1 MPAMPAPLGH
11 GRTTAQRLCRK
22 RQQRRRKHRAAAT
35 LQQPRRQHPKHQRKP
50 WLRQPNLHLRWDR
63 FPSVWWLL
71 LPAAPRRLPPCR
83 SLQLCRHRW
92 PHHLPQQYRQPAP
105 APAAATAASI
115 ETEKPFVLPVASM
128 EQVAQS
134 SGLQWVHTDTDK
146 VAAVQAAIDAEPA
159 PLHVPRERAPVVA
172 MDDGPLVLV
181 ETRRDLGSMELP
193 FDQQQPSQ
201 QPPAV

>member
-1 MPAMPAPLGH
+1 M
-11 GRTTAQRLCRK
+11 
-22 RQQRRRKHRAAAT
+22 AA
-35 LQQPRRQHPKHQRKP
+35 
-50 WLRQPNLHLRWDR
+50 
-63 FPSVWWLL
+63 
-71 LPAAPRRLPPCR
+71 
-83 SLQLCRHRW
+83 
-92 PHHLPQQYRQPAP
+92 AP
-105 APAAATAASI
+105 APAAATAATI

-201 QPPAV
+201 QPPAA